1 MKDLKAIRGYKYIA
15 GLVALGEHEGQD
27 FKLTVN
33 DARKIARTV
42 SAFANNSGGHLLIGV
57 KDNGAIAGIRSE
69 EDIFVVEQ
77 AAQCYCEPPQPVGF
91 AAYRAGDADSE
102 RPGARPAVVVR
113 AYIAPSGTRPV
124 AVREADGCRRAY
136 YRVADEN
143 IAAHP
148 LMVRAWRREADKDGC
163 RIYSVG
169 DAGIH
174 GAIIEAVESGADTP
188 TAVARAIHTSQRS
201 VDDAIVDLLVAGAL
215 RFAYDG
221 AAWRLHTL

>member
-15 GLVALGEHEGQD
+15 GLVAQGEHEGQD

-77 AAQCYCEPPQPVGF
+77 AAQCYCEPPQPVDF

-113 AYIAPSGTRPV
+113 AYIAPSDTRPV
-124 AVREADGCRRAY
+124 AVREADGSRRAY

-143 IAAHP
+143 IAVHP
-148 LMVRAWRREADKDGC
+148 LMVRSWRREADRNGC
-163 RIYSVG
+163 RIYSAG

-174 GAIIEAVESGADTP
+174 GAVIEAVSRGAATP
-188 TAVARAIHTSQRS
+188 EAVARAVHASQKS
-201 VDDAIVDLLVAGAL
+201 ADDAIVDLLVAGAL
-215 RFAYDG
+215 RLAYDG
-221 AAWRLHTL
+221 AAWRLFPA